1 MGAGG
6 RPGSDITCIAYGT
19 MVFAALEAADE
30 LMREGISMEVVDLRS
45 LVPLDEETVLQSVR
59 RTHRALIVHEDSK
72 RGGFGAEIAAIISE
86 REMWSLDAPLVRVA
100 APDTPVPYSPPL
112 EYAFLPRAEHIVSA
126 ALQLMKQ

>member
-1 MGAGG
+1 
-6 RPGSDITCIAYGT
+6 
-19 MVFAALEAADE
+19 
-30 LMREGISMEVVDLRS
+30 MEVVDLGS